1 MENKLAAKI
10 ANARKQL
17 GSLRPDKVNKDQN
30 YQYISADKV
39 LERGGDVLA
48 EIGIAIIPMVEETTI
63 TAVERPNKSPRLD
76 ALLKMSFI
84 ITDGQT
90 EYTATWTACGS
101 DYMTPDKAVYK
112 AITSGHKYFLMK
124 LLNIG
129 VGNEDAEHENAEPE
143 PPAPKTKPA
152 PADMPAIAPDELTL
166 EQACELLN
174 SEGVKYGEIGTSK
187 LSFIANNAK
196 TPPLKKRAAALIIE
210 SRN

>member
-143 PPAPKTKPA
+143 AQPA
-152 PADMPAIAPDELTL
+152 PADMPAITPDELTL

-174 SEGVKYGEIGTSK
+174 SAGVRYGDIDTEK

-196 TPPLKKRAAALIIE
+196 TPPLKKRAAALIID